1 MTDQLV
7 TAQLE
12 DAVELLEAA
21 DGGDRRTLRLRLL
34 RYGEVGNLETGPE
47 LLEAGAFAETDPT
60 RVTIEAGRHG
70 GPLVG
75 VGTALEE
82 VDGVPYLEARVSR
95 TRDGDELLEL
105 ARDGV
110 LRAASIVYRPMPG
123 ASRRRADGVSI
134 RRRVELVRVAV
145 LERGAFPSAEV
156 VAASEASQEDRT
168 MPELTLDQITDAV
181 RGIVTDAIPAPVV
194 SVPAPADRR
203 PTLAARAP
211 SFSDVLE
218 ASLSGDVELVAEV
231 AASFMA
237 AAAPTELV
245 DGVTADVPS
254 IVRPAWLDKL
264 VGLLPA
270 VRPVVTAF
278 GTAPLPDSGME
289 FSWPVLAEGLDG
301 RVAEQAAEKDVILS
315 KKVTLT
321 SDKATIKTIA
331 GGLDMSWQV
340 LRRSSPSYREIV
352 LRILAAAWATETDK
366 AFGAAIIAKGTGTG
380 SLAADADGVAV
391 HAALLEASAK
401 VDDAT
406 GSPATFVLAAPD
418 AWLTIAKA
426 SGLLP
431 PVYGVQNVPGVAQ
444 ASTLRVDVSGLPII
458 RARNLAAG
466 TIIVSN
472 SSAAAC
478 HSSGMMTATQ
488 DVVAQLGTDVAIWS
502 LEAPAIYIPTG
513 IVKVTAAS
521 GA

>member
-7 TAQLE
+7 TAQLD

-34 RYGEVGNLETGPE
+34 RYGEVGQLETGPE

-75 VGTALEE
+75 VGTALDE
-82 VDGVPYLEARVSR
+82 VDGVPYLDARVSR

-110 LRAASIVYRPMPG
+110 LRAASIVYRPLPG
-123 ASRRRADGVSI
+123 ASRRRADGVNV

-156 VAASEASQEDRT
+156 VAASEAPQEDRT

-194 SVPAPADRR
+194 TVPAPTDRR

-211 SFSDVLE
+211 SLGELLE
-218 ASLSGDVELVAEV
+218 ASLGGDDELVAEV
-231 AASFMA
+231 AASFLA

-245 DGVTADVPS
+245 DGVTGDVPP
-254 IVRPAWLDKL
+254 IVRPAWLDRI
-264 VGLLPA
+264 VGFLPA
-270 VRPVVTAF
+270 TRPVVTAF
-278 GTAPLPDSGME
+278 GTAALPSEGME
-289 FSWPVLAEGLDG
+289 FSWPVWGGDYAA
-301 RVAEQAAEKDVILS
+301 RVAEQAAEKDYIIS

-352 LRILAAAWATETDK
+352 LRILATAWAIETDK

-380 SLAADADGVAV
+380 TLAADADGAAV

-401 VDDAT
+401 VDDVT
-406 GSPATFVLAAPD
+406 GSPATFALAAPD
-418 AWLTIAKA
+418 KWLAIAKA
-426 SGLLP
+426 TGLGQP
-431 PVYGVQNVPGVAQ
+431 AYGVQNVPGVAQ
-444 ASTLRVDVSGLPII
+444 ASTLRVEVSGLPIV
-458 RARNLAAG
+458 RAKNLPAG
-466 TIIVSN
+466 TLIVSN
-472 SSAAAC
+472 GEAAAA

-488 DVVAQLGTDVAIWS
+488 DVVARLGTDVAIWS
-502 LEAPAIYIPTG
+502 LEAAAVYIPAG
-513 IVKVTAAS
+513 IVKITAG